1 MPNKRELPE
10 KRTGA
15 KKKKKMRHKEEI
27 QELGVNRATTRTS
40 TERSGHIKD

>member
-15 KKKKKMRHKEEI
+15 EKKNMRHKEEI
-27 QELGVNRATTRTS
+27 QELGVNRTTTRTS
-40 TERSGHIKD
+40 TERSGHIKA